1 MDTQFRGAE
10 EAHPMGEDATLPS
23 ARRASRPAALLL
35 LAGNALPRKATLR
48 ALPDNSPAAHST
60 AFNCGF

>member
-23 ARRASRPAALLL
+23 VRRERAAIVQPYALCTLVGGDGL
-35 LAGNALPRKATLR
+35 CAINAVAQ
-48 ALPDNSPAAHST
+48 
-60 AFNCGF
+60 